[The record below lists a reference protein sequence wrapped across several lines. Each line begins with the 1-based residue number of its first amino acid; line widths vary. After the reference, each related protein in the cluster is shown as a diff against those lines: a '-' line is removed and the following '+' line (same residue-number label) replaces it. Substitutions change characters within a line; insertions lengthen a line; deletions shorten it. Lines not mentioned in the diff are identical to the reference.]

1 MFYLYKV
8 VMIPEIVM
16 SEDEQGN
23 PIENT
28 VMVAGN
34 DKVLIETSETLEPLQ
49 AMIDADESGDT
60 FSVESVEGNYSTV
73 LF

>member
-8 VMIPEIVM
+8 VMLPEIVM